1 MLQYSELAKQRLSE
15 GCASF
20 DQASYQSELTWFMKI
35 TWNIALQAGDAYLEM
50 RQAFDACQK
59 VSLVYCCEFFKP
71 CSFLS
76 CFLLT
81 KQQQIDV
88 RRVI

>member
-59 VSLVYCCEFFKP
+59 VSLVFNITVVNFSNLAVFSPASY
-71 CSFLS
+71 
-76 CFLLT
+76 
-81 KQQQIDV
+81 
-88 RRVI
+88 

>member
-1 MLQYSELAKQRLSE
+1 MLQYTELAMQRLSE

-35 TWNIALQAGDAYLEM
+35 TWNIALQAGDAYLET

-59 VSLVYCCEFFKP
+59 VSLVFIIMVVNFSNLAVFSPASY
-71 CSFLS
+71 
-76 CFLLT
+76 
-81 KQQQIDV
+81 
-88 RRVI
+88 